1 MYILLHLF
9 DNMETITLNDN
20 LFYIAPRDEIYNEI
34 LEIAK
39 EIWSTYDDTHGYASG
54 KIAYIS
60 SIGNIGS
67 NFMTIY
73 WMFDC
78 INQQKLVD
86 KASKELKIEI
96 FIRL

>member
-1 MYILLHLF
+1 
-9 DNMETITLNDN
+9 METITLNDN
-20 LFYIAPRDEIYNEI
+20 LFYIAPRDEIYNEM

>member
-1 MYILLHLF
+1 MYILFHLF
-9 DNMETITLNDN
+9 DNMLTTALNEN
-20 LFYIAPRDEIYNEI
+20 LFYMAPRDEIYNEM

-39 EIWSTYDDTHGYASG
+39 EILGTYDDTHGYASG

-60 SIGNIGS
+60 SFGNIGS

-78 INQQKLVD
+78 ANQQRLLE
-86 KASKELKIEI
+86 KASKELKVEI

>member
-1 MYILLHLF
+1 
-9 DNMETITLNDN
+9 MEAITTNEK
-20 LFYIAPRDEIYNEI
+20 LFYIAPRDEIYNEM

-39 EIWSTYDDTHGYASG
+39 DIWMTYDDTYGYASG

-60 SIGNIGS
+60 SFGNIGS

-78 INQQKLVD
+78 MNQQKLVD

>member
-1 MYILLHLF
+1 ML
-9 DNMETITLNDN
+9 D
-20 LFYIAPRDEIYNEI
+20 
-34 LEIAK
+34 IAK

-60 SIGNIGS
+60 SFGNIGS

-78 INQQKLVD
+78 MNQQKLVD
-86 KASKELKIEI
+86 MASKELKIEI

>member
-9 DNMETITLNDN
+9 DNMRPEE
-20 LFYIAPRDEIYNEI
+20 LFYIAPSDEIYNEM

-78 INQQKLVD
+78 NNQSTLKYL
-86 KASKELKIEI
+86 ASHNLKIEI
-96 FIRL
+96 ENRIN

>member
-1 MYILLHLF
+1 MKP
-9 DNMETITLNDN
+9 EE
-20 LFYIAPRDEIYNEI
+20 LFYIAPSDEIYNEM

-39 EIWSTYDDTHGYASG
+39 DIWSTYDDTHGYASG

-73 WMFDC
+73 WIFDC